1 MDIETLTNHISGLG
15 KDYFE
20 KACKIVLQNV
30 FNLKIINVDGKNDG
44 GTDFI
49 AIQNTAERFDAAYQI
64 TTQKTQIQNKA
75 YKDAKKT
82 IEKLEINKF
91 YFLSTLNLS
100 EIDSRKIEHQ
110 ISEELHINSI
120 CFV

>member
-64 TTQKTQIQNKA
+64 TTQKNT
-75 YKDAKKT
+75 
-82 IEKLEINKF
+82 
-91 YFLSTLNLS
+91 
-100 EIDSRKIEHQ
+100 
-110 ISEELHINSI
+110 NSKQSI
-120 CFV
+120 